1 MTRAIVLRDYGG
13 PEMLRFEPVEV
24 GVPGPGEL
32 RIRHGAIGVNFHDAY
47 VRSGSYRT
55 LALPGIPGVEAAGV
69 VEEAGENPFGFK
81 RGDRVVYV
89 DQHYG
94 AYSEERLLPARL
106 AWRLPEGVSEEVAAA
121 ITVKGLTACM
131 LLKRVRRIAHGE
143 TVLIHA
149 AAGGVGQL
157 LVRWAKHLGAHVI
170 GTVGSLEK
178 ARIADECGADHV
190 ILYRQ
195 ENFTDRVKAMT
206 QGRGVEV
213 VYDSVGQDTFLGSIE
228 CLAYF
233 GTVVNFGQS
242 SGAIEPFA
250 VSRLAARSTA
260 VARPILFHFL
270 QERATLEAL
279 FRETFDALAAGILRP
294 HTALSL
300 PLAEAAQAHHAMES
314 RALSGAIT
322 LIP

>member
-13 PEMLRFEPVEV
+13 PEMLHFEPIEV
-24 GVPGPGEL
+24 GVPGPGQL
-32 RIRHGAIGVNFHDAY
+32 RIRHSAIGVNFHDAY

-69 VEEAGENPFGFK
+69 VEEAGENPFGFV
-81 RGDRVVYV
+81 RGDRVGYV

-94 AYSEERLLPARL
+94 AYSEERLLPAHL
-106 AWRLPEGVSEEVAAA
+106 AWRLPEGVSEEVAAG

-131 LLKRVRRIAHGE
+131 LLKRVRRIAPGE

-170 GTVGSLEK
+170 GTVGSPEK
-178 ARIADECGADHV
+178 ARIANECGADSV

-195 ENFTDRVKAMT
+195 ENFTDRVKALT

-242 SGAIEPFA
+242 SGPIEPFA

-270 QERATLEAL
+270 QDRATLEAL

-300 PLAEAAQAHHAMES
+300 PLGEAAQAHRAMES